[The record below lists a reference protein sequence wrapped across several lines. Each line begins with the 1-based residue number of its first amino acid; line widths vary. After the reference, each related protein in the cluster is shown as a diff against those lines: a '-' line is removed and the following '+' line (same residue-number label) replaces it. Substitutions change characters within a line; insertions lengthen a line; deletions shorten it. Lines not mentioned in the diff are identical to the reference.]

1 MVKTTRRTIQGA
13 NLRQVIRPK
22 IGKKVSLRQIIRDP
36 LTKHTNFNVQN
47 NFSLRANSINNKIL
61 SSTSHLSQ
69 YKEDN
74 IIIDNIQNFNQELSS
89 YNISTS
95 EKDIDEEENCYNEE
109 DRDSWESYN
118 EEDKDS
124 WESYDENRNSYNNED
139 EDFFVEENSSNEDI
153 SFIFKN
159 QYDGLKNSTPFYGN
173 SYFPNKSVM
182 LMFIWYT
189 KHMIGNDK

>member
-1 MVKTTRRTIQGA
+1 M
-13 NLRQVIRPK
+13 
-22 IGKKVSLRQIIRDP
+22 
-36 LTKHTNFNVQN
+36 QN
-47 NFSLRANSINNKIL
+47 NFSLRTNSINNKIL

-74 IIIDNIQNFNQELSS
+74 IIIDNIQNFNQELPS

-118 EEDKDS
+118 EEDRD
-124 WESYDENRNSYNNED
+124 SYNNGD
-139 EDFFVEENSSNEDI
+139 EDFFVEDNSNDEDI
-153 SFIFKN
+153 SFIFNN
-159 QYDGLKNSTPFYGN
+159 QYDGLKNSTPFYDN

-189 KHMIGNDK
+189 KHMIGNDN

>member
-1 MVKTTRRTIQGA
+1 MVKTTRKTIQGA

-47 NFSLRANSINNKIL
+47 NFSLRTNSINNKIL
-61 SSTSHLSQ
+61 SLTSHLSD
-69 YKEDN
+69 Y

-109 DRDSWESYN
+109 DRDSWKSYN
-118 EEDKDS
+118 E
-124 WESYDENRNSYNNED
+124 NRDSYNNED
-139 EDFFVEENSSNEDI
+139 EDFFVEDNSSDEDI

-189 KHMIGNDK
+189 KHMIGNYN

>member
-47 NFSLRANSINNKIL
+47 NFSLRTNSINNKIF
-61 SSTSHLSQ
+61 SSTSHLSD
-69 YKEDN
+69 Y
-74 IIIDNIQNFNQELSS
+74 IIIDNIQNFNQKLSS

-139 EDFFVEENSSNEDI
+139 EDFFVEENSSDEDI

-159 QYDGLKNSTPFYGN
+159 QYNGLKNSTPFYGN

-182 LMFIWYT
+182 LIIHETEIKPF
-189 KHMIGNDK
+189 

>member
-1 MVKTTRRTIQGA
+1 MVKTTHKTIQGA

-47 NFSLRANSINNKIL
+47 NFSLRTNSINNKIL

-118 EEDKDS
+118 E
-124 WESYDENRNSYNNED
+124 NRDSYNNED
-139 EDFFVEENSSNEDI
+139 EDFFVEDNCNDKDI

-159 QYDGLKNSTPFYGN
+159 QYDGLKNSTTFYGN

-189 KHMIGNDK
+189 KHMIGNYN

>member
-1 MVKTTRRTIQGA
+1 LRT
-13 NLRQVIRPK
+13 
-22 IGKKVSLRQIIRDP
+22 
-36 LTKHTNFNVQN
+36 
-47 NFSLRANSINNKIL
+47 NSINNKIL
-61 SSTSHLSQ
+61 NSTSHLSQ

-74 IIIDNIQNFNQELSS
+74 IIIDNIQNFNQELPS

-109 DRDSWESYN
+109 DRDS
-118 EEDKDS
+118 
-124 WESYDENRNSYNNED
+124 YNNED
-139 EDFFVEENSSNEDI
+139 EDFFVKDNSSDEDI
-153 SFIFKN
+153 SLIFNN

-189 KHMIGNDK
+189 KHMIGNDN